1 MKVRRN
7 KVNNIRFSIVCPVYN
22 AEKFLPRAIN
32 SLLTQS
38 YSNWELILIDDGST
52 DDSSQLCDSYSKSDK
67 RINVIHQT
75 NQGQSKARL
84 VGIGM
89 CSGDYILF
97 LDSDD
102 YFDITALE
110 SLTNEL
116 SENSSDLVLFD
127 AKKNCDGKFAN
138 VYSLESKEFITDKK
152 EILFECFGK
161 RTAGY
166 FWTYCF
172 KKETLRISIEIKKKF
187 SEVKY
192 SEDVYLIYQVIK
204 HNVNSLLILPEPL
217 YVYVVNEES
226 ITHNQTVAKVKDRF
240 SVFDD
245 VYKDLCKS
253 QNIKVNKKIR
263 PNIGWTYLSFLNRAA
278 KEYDFERFKET
289 VKEIRS
295 SYIFKHL
302 SRFKKDKYNSLIQ
315 FLLIIRMYKRV
326 YTIIRKH

>member
-1 MKVRRN
+1 MK
-7 KVNNIRFSIVCPVYN
+7 NIKFSIVCPVYN

-52 DDSSQLCDSYSKSDK
+52 DGSSQLCDSYSKSDK

-102 YFDITALE
+102 YFDLTALE

-116 SENSSDLVLFD
+116 SENSANLVLFD
-127 AKKNCDGKFAN
+127 AKKNCDGRFAN
-138 VYSLESKEFITDKK
+138 VYSLELKEFITDKK

-172 KKETLRISIEIKKKF
+172 KKETLGISREIQKRF
-187 SEVKY
+187 SEIKY
-192 SEDVYLIYQVIK
+192 SEDIYLIYQVIK
-204 HNVNSLLILPEPL
+204 HNVNSLLIFPEPL
-217 YVYVVNEES
+217 YVYVVNEGS

-240 SVFDD
+240 NVFDD
-245 VYKDLCKS
+245 VYKDLS
-253 QNIKVNKKIR
+253 ESYNIKVNKGTKQ
-263 PNIGWTYLSFLNRAA
+263 NIGWTYLSYLNRAA
-278 KEYDFERFKET
+278 KEYDFTSFKG
-289 VKEIRS
+289 VCKEIRN

-302 SRFKKDKYNSLIQ
+302 SRFKKDKYN
-315 FLLIIRMYKRV
+315 LLIHFLFKIRMYKRV
-326 YTIIRKH
+326 YLIIRKR